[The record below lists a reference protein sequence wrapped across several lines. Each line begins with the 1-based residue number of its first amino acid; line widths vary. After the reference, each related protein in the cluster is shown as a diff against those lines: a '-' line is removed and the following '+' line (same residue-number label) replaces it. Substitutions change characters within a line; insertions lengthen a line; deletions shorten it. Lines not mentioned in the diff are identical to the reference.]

1 MLHLSTESL
10 SLFQSDFGG
19 PLSCEVDGNWVQAG
33 ITSFVNPN
41 NILPGVF
48 TRVTFYS
55 SWIQKHVTGGLETVL
70 PSFLTVVL
78 SALTT
83 LLAFQFQ

>member
-1 MLHLSTESL
+1 MVCYRMEDG
-10 SLFQSDFGG
+10 DFGG
-19 PLSCEVDGNWVQAG
+19 PLSCEVNGNWVQAG